1 MNEGKRGRKDK
12 HQQKEEGRKKEGRR
26 INVLSNTYAAIP
38 IFEVEARRLL
48 PDTSETW
55 SLPAWSPTTSTVLGG
70 VILDAVPFPPV
81 CAVEGGNGEK
91 RYECVCVRVRV

>member
-1 MNEGKRGRKDK
+1 ME
-12 HQQKEEGRKKEGRR
+12 EEGRKKDQR
-26 INVLSNTYAAIP
+26 LSNTYAAIP

-55 SLPAWSPTTSTVLGG
+55 SLPAWSPTTSTGLGG